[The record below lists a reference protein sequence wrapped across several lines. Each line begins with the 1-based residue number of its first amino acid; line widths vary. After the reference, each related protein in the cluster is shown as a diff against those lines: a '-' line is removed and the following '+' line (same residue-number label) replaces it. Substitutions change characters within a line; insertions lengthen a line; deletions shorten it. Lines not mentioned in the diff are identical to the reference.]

1 MTDQPTNSFNANAA
15 RKADKLPR
23 WNFEKFYPAIDSPE
37 FEADKAKVAKM
48 IEDFVAKYEGK
59 IDTLSGQQLAD
70 AIQDNKNIGDLFG
83 KMGTYVQL
91 KSVQDAKK
99 YGAELVKFSTWATE
113 ISTPTN
119 FFGNEIKKL
128 DEQTLK
134 ALIAQTPAL
143 QDIEPWIDAV
153 RRGIP
158 HTAPEEVQKYS
169 SQLSPEDGWNKLFD
183 DLQTSLVFELDG
195 EELGL
200 EEITD
205 IFAGDPDPVR
215 REAAH
220 DVFVEVMRQNN
231 LIWAQVHNEL
241 MRLKTVDDRWTNF
254 ENPWDAR
261 HFSNNIKPEVV
272 DALEAAVKDS
282 YESIPHRF
290 YKLKAALMGQ
300 ESLNISDRNINVF
313 EEKQKRYIP
322 FNDARDIVL
331 DAYAE
336 FSPAMAAKAKEF
348 FDNGWIDAPVE
359 KNKQGGAFAHPGGAA
374 LAHAMVMLNYQGTA
388 RDVATMAHELGHG
401 VHQELAKHKGDA
413 IVSTPLTL
421 AETASV
427 FGEMLTFKSLLRN
440 ATDDDE
446 RRKLLFEKVNDMIN
460 TVYRQMSF
468 YDFEKKIHSHYK
480 QHGPLTEEEF
490 GKYWVDTLQ
499 ESYGDAIPL
508 DDSYGPVFGFIPHL
522 VHTPFYVY
530 AYTFGDT
537 LVNALYTVYEEGNVP
552 DFEEKYIK
560 MLEMGGTLKPEH
572 LKEMFGLDIEDPAFW
587 NKGLQVIEDLLD
599 ELEELCEPLLQTQ
612 NKTVPKPK
620 DP

>member
-1 MTDQPTNSFNANAA
+1 MTDQSKPSFNANAA
-15 RKADKLPR
+15 RKADVLPR
-23 WNFEKFYPAIDSPE
+23 WNFDAFYPDIKSDE
-37 FEADKAKVAKM
+37 LEADKAKAAAMVKEFAA
-48 IEDFVAKYEGK
+48 DYEGK
-59 IDTLSGQQLAD
+59 IAQLSGQELAN
-70 AIQDNKNIGDLFG
+70 AINKSKQIGDLFG
-83 KMGTYVQL
+83 KMGTYIQL
-91 KSVQDAKK
+91 RTVQDNTL
-99 YGAELVKFSTWATE
+99 GGELVKFGTWATE
-113 ISTPTN
+113 VTTATN

-128 DEQTLK
+128 DEQSLK
-134 ALIAQTPAL
+134 AMIAQTPDLQAL
-143 QDIEPWIDAV
+143 EPWIDSV

-158 HTAPEEVQKYS
+158 HTAHEEVQKYS
-169 SQLSPEDGWNKLFD
+169 AQLSPEDGWNKLFD
-183 DLQTSLVFELDG
+183 DLHTSLVYEFDG

-200 EEITD
+200 EEILD
-205 IFAGDPDPVR
+205 IVAGDPDPAR

-220 DVFVEVMRQNN
+220 EVFVEVMNKN
-231 LIWAQVHNEL
+231 SLIWAQVHNEL

-272 DALEAAVKDS
+272 DALETAVKDS

-300 ESLNISDRNINVF
+300 DTLKPSDRNVNVF
-313 EEKQKRYIP
+313 EDKQKRYIP
-322 FNDARDIVL
+322 FSEARDIVL

-336 FSPAMAAKAKEF
+336 FSPEMAAKAKEF
-348 FDNGWIDAPVE
+348 FDKGWIDAPVE
-359 KNKQGGAFAHPGGAA
+359 KKKQGGAFAHPGGAA
-374 LAHAMVMLNYQGTA
+374 LAHAMVMLNYQGTP

-413 IVSTPLTL
+413 VVSTPLTL

-440 ATDDDE
+440 AADDDE

-468 YDFEKKIHSHYK
+468 YDFEKKIHGHYK
-480 QHGPLTEEEF
+480 ANGPLTEEEF
-490 GKYWVDTLQ
+490 AGYWLEALGD
-499 ESYGDAIPL
+499 SYGDAIPL
-508 DDSYGPVFGFIPHL
+508 DKDYGAVYGYIPHL

-537 LVNALYTVYEEGNVP
+537 LVNALYTVYEEGSVP

-560 MLEMGGTLKPEH
+560 MLEMGGTLKPED
-572 LKEMFGLDIEDPAFW
+572 LKEMFGLDIEDPSFW
-587 NKGLQVIEDLLD
+587 NKGLKVIEDLLD
-599 ELEELCEPLLQTQ
+599 ELEGLCEPLLEANQ
-612 NKTVPKPK
+612 NATPKPK
-620 DP
+620 AP